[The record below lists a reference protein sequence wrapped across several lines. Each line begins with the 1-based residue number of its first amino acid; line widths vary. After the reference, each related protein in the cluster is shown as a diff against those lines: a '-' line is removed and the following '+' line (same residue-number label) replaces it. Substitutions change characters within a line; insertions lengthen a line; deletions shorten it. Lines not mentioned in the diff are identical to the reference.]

1 VGAKDLLFEE
11 LIFKVGDPS
20 SLREKILNFMD
31 PRKRM
36 VFIKRLKGERLPLAT
51 PEIWAEKFAK
61 AIRGNHLDRENFP
74 P

>member
-1 VGAKDLLFEE
+1 
-11 LIFKVGDPS
+11 
-20 SLREKILNFMD
+20 MD

-36 VFIKRLKGERLPLAT
+36 EFVKRLKGERLPLAT

-61 AIRGNHLDRENFP
+61 ALREHQLDREKFP